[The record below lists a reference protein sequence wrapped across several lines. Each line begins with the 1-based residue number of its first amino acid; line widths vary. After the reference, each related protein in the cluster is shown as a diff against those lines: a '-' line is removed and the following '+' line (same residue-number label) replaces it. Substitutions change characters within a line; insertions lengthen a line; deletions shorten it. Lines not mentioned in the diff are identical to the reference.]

1 MRVLFLAAALVAF
14 ATQAYAHAQLR
25 HAEPAAGSTVKPPSQ
40 VELTFSEAVEP
51 KFCTVLVTNAAGQEV
66 DQKNLHVPGD
76 DAKRLVIGLGSLAPG
91 QYKVV
96 WHATSVDTHKT
107 EGSFGFTVSP

>member
-1 MRVLFLAAALVAF
+1 MRILFLVAALLAY

-51 KFCTVLVTNAAGQEV
+51 NFCTVIVTDAAGQEV
-66 DQKNLHVPGD
+66 DQKNLRAPG

-107 EGSFGFTVSP
+107 EGSFAFTVSP